1 MKQLL
6 ISAATPVLFCLFCI
20 AFPAIGSTLS
30 VFSWSRHC
38 TSRVMSSSTVKRRR
52 LPYSPGHRSEKL
64 LTPSNVFT
72 NEKIRGAMTSVFSGG
87 VSGTLNVLGVTVLG
101 LSAPLSAVLMLYL
114 FGSVFGYTM
123 DILFAKSNFCI
134 PQGYNGKKPYQGHVS
149 YIDFAARGMWLL
161 RSFINKHFFRF
172 VITVIIDT
180 LIGLSLLHA
189 LTKYA
194 DDNNILTD
202 FQYRNMFIAAAVSI
216 TTFFLFTNVLRFDW
230 AYSDV
235 ESPLMDVVVLMWVAI
250 VILVYAVT
258 YSERTTL
265 QNKSDAFFTAINK
278 NSSSSNLGFLSSTSN
293 SSSNSKNSSGG
304 KKTQAQHNQKHHHH
318 GGSESDKQPGST
330 TQPAPAPAS
339 LFAYRS
345 DADETPRNF
354 ASTGFSTP
362 SGPSTSVAQS
372 SPRSSKGST
381 PPSASSHS
389 PPSSSSS
396 S

>member
-1 MKQLL
+1 
-6 ISAATPVLFCLFCI
+6 
-20 AFPAIGSTLS
+20 
-30 VFSWSRHC
+30 
-38 TSRVMSSSTVKRRR
+38 MSSSTVKRR

-161 RSFINKHFFRF
+161 RSFVNKHFFRF

-265 QNKSDAFFTAINK
+265 QNKSNAFFTAINK
-278 NSSSSNLGFLSSTSN
+278 NSSSSNPSTSN
-293 SSSNSKNSSGG
+293 SSNNSKNSGG
-304 KKTQAQHNQKHHHH
+304 KKTQARQPQSQHQHNQKHHHH
-318 GGSESDKQPGST
+318 GGSASDKQPGST

-362 SGPSTSVAQS
+362 SVPSTSAAQS
-372 SPRSSKGST
+372 SSRSSKGWT
-381 PPSASSHS
+381 PPSTSSHS

-396 S
+396 SSSS